1 MLPRLVCISD
11 YEEHA
16 RSVLQKSVYDYYKS
30 GANYQETLADN
41 IRAFSR
47 WKLYPRML
55 RNVADIDL
63 STSVLGQRV
72 SMPICVG
79 ATAMQCMAH
88 VDGELATVRAC
99 QTMGTGMM
107 LSSWATSSIEEVAE
121 AGPEALRWMQLYIYK
136 DREVSRQL
144 VKRAEQTGYKAIFVT
159 VDTPYLGNRFDDVR
173 NRFKLPPQLRMKN
186 FETNDLA
193 FSPKRNYGDNSGLAE
208 YVAQAIDPSLSWD
221 DIKWLRRLTSLP
233 IVVKGILRGDDA
245 REAVK
250 HGVDGILVS
259 NHGARQLDGVPAT
272 IDALPEIVEAVEGK
286 VEVFLDGGVRKGTDV
301 LKALALGAKAVFVGR
316 PIIWGLAFQGE
327 KGVQDVLEILKE
339 EFRLA
344 MGLSGSLENK
354 RYQGELNLQL
364 ALYLW
369 LRGPA
374 LLHWWIYSE
383 PSYLTFSFDKPI
395 SEVFVSKRTLM
406 VARSDLFSPRAGPWS
421 LGPSVPHSPHFYSYC
436 LALNSGTLFDF
447 PVQAKPVDSDSRMSL
462 EFTHTAHSPPPFFG
476 SPWSFVTSSPACAV
490 TRVF

>member
-1 MLPRLVCISD
+1 
-11 YEEHA
+11 
-16 RSVLQKSVYDYYKS
+16 
-30 GANYQETLADN
+30 
-41 IRAFSR
+41 
-47 WKLYPRML
+47 ML

-144 VKRAEQTGYKAIFVT
+144 VKRAEQMGYKAIFVT

-208 YVAQAIDPSLSWD
+208 YVVQAIDPSLSWD

-344 MGLSGSLENK
+344 MALSGCQNVKVIDKTLKKLSSLNTENVIFHGDTADIWFK
-354 RYQGELNLQL
+354 SPQFPLCVTSCPHSCLFLSWLGEFFHPATDLCLGPLSFGMAANRNLQNFL
-364 ALYLW
+364 CLSLLIFCYLEECGCEINF
-369 LRGPA
+369 LLTTGFGHPA
-374 LLHWWIYSE
+374 LRPVRVNPVGLMLLSVLFARYICILAVLFIRLFIW
-383 PSYLTFSFDKPI
+383 PKP
-395 SEVFVSKRTLM
+395 
-406 VARSDLFSPRAGPWS
+406 
-421 LGPSVPHSPHFYSYC
+421 
-436 LALNSGTLFDF
+436 
-447 PVQAKPVDSDSRMSL
+447 
-462 EFTHTAHSPPPFFG
+462 
-476 SPWSFVTSSPACAV
+476 
-490 TRVF
+490 

>member
-1 MLPRLVCISD
+1 MFTRLVCISD
-11 YEEHA
+11 YEQHA
-16 RSVLQKSVYDYYKS
+16 KSVLQKSVYDYYRS
-30 GANYQETLADN
+30 GANDQETLADN
-41 IRAFSR
+41 VAAFSR

-55 RNVADIDL
+55 RNVAEIDL

-99 QTMGTGMM
+99 RSLGTGMM
-107 LSSWATSSIEEVAE
+107 LSSWSTSSIEEVAE
-121 AGPEALRWMQLYIYK
+121 ASPEALRWLQLYIYK
-136 DREVSRQL
+136 DREVTKQL
-144 VKRAEQTGYKAIFVT
+144 VQRAEQRGYKAIFLT

-193 FSPKRNYGDNSGLAE
+193 FSPKENFGDNSGLAT
-208 YVAQAIDPSLSWD
+208 YVTKAIDPSISWE
-221 DIKWLRRLTSLP
+221 DIKWLRGLTSLP
-233 IVVKGILRGDDA
+233 IVAKGILRGDDA

-250 HGVDGILVS
+250 HGLDGILVS

-316 PIIWGLAFQGE
+316 PIIWGLASQGE
-327 KGVQDVLEILKE
+327 KGVQDILEILKE

-344 MGLSGSLENK
+344 MALSGCQNVKVIDKTLVRKNP
-354 RYQGELNLQL
+354 L
-364 ALYLW
+364 A
-369 LRGPA
+369 
-374 LLHWWIYSE
+374 
-383 PSYLTFSFDKPI
+383 
-395 SEVFVSKRTLM
+395 VSKI
-406 VARSDLFSPRAGPWS
+406 
-421 LGPSVPHSPHFYSYC
+421 
-436 LALNSGTLFDF
+436 
-447 PVQAKPVDSDSRMSL
+447 
-462 EFTHTAHSPPPFFG
+462 
-476 SPWSFVTSSPACAV
+476 
-490 TRVF
+490 